1 MNWNKV
7 SDMSRRKF
15 IKTASA
21 AGVSASSLYWG
32 SQSGLAAAAE
42 EDEVPYV
49 KFLHG
54 TPEPAGD
61 GREPIYDSIPRKEW
75 ERRWTTVDLRDKIGR
90 QLNKR

>member
-1 MNWNKV
+1 
-7 SDMSRRKF
+7 MSRRKF

-32 SQSGLAAAAE
+32 SQSGLAAVAE

-54 TPEPAGD
+54 TPEPVGD
-61 GREPIYDSIPRKEW
+61 GREPIYDSIPRKE
-75 ERRWTTVDLRDKIGR
+75 
-90 QLNKR
+90 